1 MVDLMFTLN
10 AFGIFY
16 FCYQLNDFTF
26 YVSQSNPLLEAF
38 GNARTVRNDNSRYA
52 AGLILEAITLL
63 FIELYI

>member
-1 MVDLMFTLN
+1 MLLEFSIFVINLM
-10 AFGIFY
+10 ISH
-16 FCYQLNDFTF
+16 F

-63 FIELYI
+63 FIELCI

>member
-52 AGLILEAITLL
+52 AGLI
-63 FIELYI
+63 